1 MILRTT
7 IIPTGNQP
15 VSDRAGIEFLPGN
28 RSRRDDSTGLPGFSS
43 VLDRVSAHRS
53 AASNRPRPT
62 TQRDQPFESDRSPS
76 SLRSGS
82 QAPQRRHPMDRHAAD
97 DAQKANSAAAG
108 VERAHAKETNPNA
121 DHRKTDNEEKT
132 EAQASALMI
141 TMTVCLVEPS
151 AVNTQS
157 SSAAGDAEALS
168 GPAGTQ
174 PIPSGS
180 GIAPEASIEQAVQPG
195 MDSHTQQAW
204 EAAAG
209 QGTGEKEQSGEAKPG
224 PAFAGIV
231 PMGDQAGG
239 EQVLADGTPVV
250 LPPSA
255 NENSSKQDES
265 SRVLAGTSL
274 PSDAPSSRNLRAG
287 MEDLPGDHADSGLI
301 TEHRPDLEMSQMGH
315 GQDHAM
321 ADRDDRAAGGGT
333 EPGEPGRAHLHG
345 DSGFGETVAALR
357 AEKAGLSEGSTARA
371 ASSLATGRMGA
382 ASVWPAGDQHPS
394 VMQAVSLDLEPAD
407 LGPINVRIF
416 MMDRT
421 VHAHIRTEHMDL
433 GQGMLSQQQQLETK
447 LHDSGLEMGQFKVT
461 VDQQQFS
468 RGDAQSWLR
477 QEGEWRPATDAP
489 NHRRAESDTGASTV
503 SGPQRRPGIVS
514 IFA

>member
-1 MILRTT
+1 
-7 IIPTGNQP
+7 
-15 VSDRAGIEFLPGN
+15 
-28 RSRRDDSTGLPGFSS
+28 
-43 VLDRVSAHRS
+43 
-53 AASNRPRPT
+53 
-62 TQRDQPFESDRSPS
+62 
-76 SLRSGS
+76 
-82 QAPQRRHPMDRHAAD
+82 MDRHAAD
-97 DAQKANSAAAG
+97 DAQKENSAAAG
-108 VERAHAKETNPNA
+108 AERGHAKETNHNA
-121 DHRKTDNEEKT
+121 DHQRTDNEEKI
-132 EAQASALMI
+132 EAQASTLMI
-141 TMTVCLVEPS
+141 TMTVCLIEPS

-157 SSAAGDAEALS
+157 SSPAGDAEALS

-174 PIPSGS
+174 PMVSGS
-180 GIAPEASIEQAVQPG
+180 SIAPEASIEQAVQLG

-209 QGTGEKEQSGEAKPG
+209 QGMGEKEQSGEGKPG

-255 NENSSKQDES
+255 NENFSKQDES
-265 SRVLAGTSL
+265 SRVLTGTSP
-274 PSDAPSSRNLRAG
+274 PSDAPSSRNVRAG
-287 MEDLPGDHADSGLI
+287 MEDLPGDHADSGLM
-301 TEHRPDLEMSQMGH
+301 TEHRPYLEMSQTGH

-333 EPGEPGRAHLHG
+333 EPGEPGRAHLHD
-345 DSGFGETVAALR
+345 DSGFGETVVAVR
-357 AEKAGLSEGSTARA
+357 AEKVSEGSAARA

-394 VMQAVSLDLEPAD
+394 IMQAVSLDLEPAD

-477 QEGEWRPATDAP
+477 QEGEWRFATDAP
-489 NHRRAESDTGASTV
+489 NHRRAESDTGPSTV
-503 SGPQRRPGIVS
+503 SGPQRTPGIVS